1 MSTYIR
7 LIRLT
12 AEGRKAIKEAKSV
25 VEMAAKIFREN
36 GGRVVSSWG
45 TLGSYDF
52 VAVVEAPDDKTMMK
66 ISALISSTGVVVAE
80 TLPAVPMDKFLE
92 SVG

>member
-12 AEGRKAIKEAKSV
+12 AEGRKAIKSARSV
-25 VEMAAKIFREN
+25 VEKAAKIFQEN
-36 GGRVVSSWG
+36 GGKVVSSWG

-52 VAVVEAPDDKTMMK
+52 VAIVEAPDDKAMMK
-66 ISALISSTGVVVAE
+66 ISALISATGIVVAE